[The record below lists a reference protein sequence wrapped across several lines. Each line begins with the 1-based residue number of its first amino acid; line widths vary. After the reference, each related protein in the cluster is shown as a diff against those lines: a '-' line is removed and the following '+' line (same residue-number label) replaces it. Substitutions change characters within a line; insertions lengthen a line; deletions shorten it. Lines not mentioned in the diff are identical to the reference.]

1 MKLVLCLPDGA
12 LLGETSEFAVE
23 VPWWQEVAAVV
34 DVARRRLGREVRILR
49 LISGPAWHGPPSG
62 GSVTYLAEVDAEP
75 TVSLVRWKGPD
86 PVADHA
92 LRQTWARPGGPSAD
106 LSWAV
111 QALSEIGISLTGAPA
126 QIRSWNLSS
135 IWQLSTDAGRVWL
148 KVVPPFFAHE
158 GPLLALL
165 AGGPVPTV
173 LGTGSSRMLMADVA
187 GVDQYEA
194 PPVAQLE
201 MVRLLVDL
209 QADWTS
215 RVDELMDQGLPDLRG
230 PALIRQIREV
240 VARRSDELSS
250 GERGALARLV
260 AGLPERF
267 DQITHCGL
275 PDTLVHGDFHL
286 GNIRGEDGPSS
297 RPVHDSG
304 LG

>member
-1 MKLVLCLPDGA
+1 M
-12 LLGETSEFAVE
+12 
-23 VPWWQEVAAVV
+23 
-34 DVARRRLGREVRILR
+34 
-49 LISGPAWHGPPSG
+49 
-62 GSVTYLAEVDAEP
+62 
-75 TVSLVRWKGPD
+75 
-86 PVADHA
+86 
-92 LRQTWARPGGPSAD
+92 
-106 LSWAV
+106 
-111 QALSEIGISLTGAPA
+111 
-126 QIRSWNLSS
+126 
-135 IWQLSTDAGRVWL
+135 
-148 KVVPPFFAHE
+148 
-158 GPLLALL
+158 LALL
-165 AGGPVPTV
+165 AGGPVPSV

-286 GNIRGEDGPSS
+286 GNIRGEDGPAPGRYTILDWGDSGVGNPLLDQLAFERFLPPEDRPAAAAEWS
-297 RPVHDSG
+297 RLWRARRPGSEPDRAAALLRPVTALREAAVYQRFLDRIEPDERRYHDGDPVAELQKAVLLSDG
-304 LG
+304 DSASPSQRLDTWAP

>member
-1 MKLVLCLPDGA
+1 MTIGVPYRGRVEGRRVKLVLCLPDGA

-148 KVVPPFFAHE
+148 KVVPPFS
-158 GPLLALL
+158 
-165 AGGPVPTV
+165 PT
-173 LGTGSSRMLMADVA
+173 R
-187 GVDQYEA
+187 
-194 PPVAQLE
+194 
-201 MVRLLVDL
+201 
-209 QADWTS
+209 
-215 RVDELMDQGLPDLRG
+215 
-230 PALIRQIREV
+230 
-240 VARRSDELSS
+240 ARCWR
-250 GERGALARLV
+250 
-260 AGLPERF
+260 
-267 DQITHCGL
+267 C
-275 PDTLVHGDFHL
+275 
-286 GNIRGEDGPSS
+286 
-297 RPVHDSG
+297 
-304 LG
+304 